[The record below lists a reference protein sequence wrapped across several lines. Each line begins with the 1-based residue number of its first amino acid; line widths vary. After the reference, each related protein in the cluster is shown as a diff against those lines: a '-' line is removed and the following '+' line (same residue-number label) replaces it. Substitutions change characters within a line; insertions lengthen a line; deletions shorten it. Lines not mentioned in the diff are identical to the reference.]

1 MKKHEKISLSSQ
13 NWSIQTK
20 TNKCKQNQSKLNK
33 KIEKKSEKKNS
44 RLSIWNINKVS
55 CQCQCV
61 SISMRWCVK
70 NKIKQNRTIEYPSL
84 LCLPLFCSL
93 LLSFALFCCYYFAY
107 LCLSP
112 LLTSPY
118 CPTWCT
124 LEYYSHLSSSPTRR
138 INQPTSIRLLSCKF
152 CTFLPLSLSA
162 CASTATRI
170 NKKKKQ
176 KQKETTIPLYRTRRI
191 CYN

>member
-1 MKKHEKISLSSQ
+1 MKKHTKISLSSQ

-93 LLSFALFCCYYFAY
+93 LLSFAVIISLTCAFPPY
-107 LCLSP
+107 LHRPIVPLDALSSITP
-112 LLTSPY
+112 TSP
-118 CPTWCT
+118 PPPRDP
-124 LEYYSHLSSSPTRR
+124 S
-138 INQPTSIRLLSCKF
+138 INQPRFACFRANFALFFIYPSLRA
-152 CTFLPLSLSA
+152 LPLLL
-162 CASTATRI
+162 
-170 NKKKKQ
+170 
-176 KQKETTIPLYRTRRI
+176 E
-191 CYN
+191 